1 MARFD
6 CEIDTVLDGGDH
18 WIVLGKVS
26 DIGPTDRRERPLLFY
41 RGAYL
46 SIEEDVVD
54 PTPEQEELANF
65 ITSSDSYTW
74 L

>member
-1 MARFD
+1 MALTARSTRSSTAATTGSSSVASM
-6 CEIDTVLDGGDH
+6 ISAPP
-18 WIVLGKVS
+18 S
-26 DIGPTDRRERPLLFY
+26 DIRPLLFY

-54 PTPEQEELANF
+54 PTPTEELANF
-65 ITSSDSYTW
+65 ITSADSYTW